1 LGPFLFLCKAIT
13 NYFFSRYSFY
23 PYD

>member
-1 LGPFLFLCKAIT
+1 LGPFLFLCNAIT

>member
-23 PYD
+23 SYD